1 VESKDPPGSKPPSQ
15 PEAPKP
21 QETAWISPRLR
32 EKLMEAES
40 HEPKRSSPLPGIL
53 FAALLIGGGILGFV
67 VYRSNAAKHKA
78 EELQRARAAADSAAA
93 AAAAAARADSMRLAA
108 ADTSASR
115 SAAKPARAG
124 AAPGASKPAGG
135 APPHT
140 ATASAS
146 GSGATSTTKPA
157 ATSGAT
163 STTKPAATSG
173 AATGAAA
180 PAPAAAKG
188 PYGIDVGSFLF
199 EERAKAEQERL
210 AGATGLAGRVVTKT
224 TDGESSYHAVLGSFE
239 TRGAAQ
245 KKAESLVAK
254 GLVNEIHI
262 VSLSQ

>member
-135 APPHT
+135 AAPHT

-146 GSGATSTTKPA
+146 G
-157 ATSGAT
+157 SGAT

>member
-1 VESKDPPGSKPPSQ
+1 MESKDPPGSKPPSQ

-108 ADTSASR
+108 ADTSA
-115 SAAKPARAG
+115 AG

>member
-1 VESKDPPGSKPPSQ
+1 MESKDPPGSKPPSQ

-115 SAAKPARAG
+115 STAKPARAA

-135 APPHT
+135 AAPHT

-146 GSGATSTTKPA
+146 G
-157 ATSGAT
+157 SGAT

>member
-1 VESKDPPGSKPPSQ
+1 MESKDPPGSKPPSQ

-157 ATSGAT
+157 ATSGA
-163 STTKPAATSG
+163 
-173 AATGAAA
+173 ATGAAA